1 MRGFS
6 LWNDCVVIRFASK
19 RFGLVVG
26 ENRDGS
32 LWFLSGYGYYRSVF
46 FWRVSLCLSLLVAS
60 SQL

>member
-6 LWNDCVVIRFASK
+6 LWNECVVIHFASK
-19 RFGLVVG
+19 IFGLVVD

-32 LWFLSGYGYYRSVF
+32 LWFLSGYGYYLFVF
-46 FWRVSLCLSLLVAS
+46 LEGFSLLSLLVSS